1 MWPHRHINKKP
12 RRREGMREEGEKERD
27 DGVMNYQRLRERSLV
42 LDNGKQVPYHDG
54 ITSFRPLGAA
64 LQRNSEEREK
74 RENVTGLICHCHPNL
89 TPLHP
94 LSCLRLKESRYI
106 GRQVW
111 VPPITMLALFPARI
125 GQALPAATPTRQLN
139 RPNVQRRVFDILQSG
154 GGFSL

>member
-1 MWPHRHINKKP
+1 MK
-12 RRREGMREEGEKERD
+12 EEGRD
-27 DGVMNYQRLRERSLV
+27 DGVMNYERSRERFLV
-42 LDNGKQVPYHDG
+42 PDNGKQVPYHSG
-54 ITSFRPLGAA
+54 ITGLGPLGAA
-64 LQRNSEEREK
+64 LQRNSKERER

-125 GQALPAATPTRQLN
+125 GQALPAATPTHQLN
-139 RPNVQRRVFDILQSG
+139 KPNVQRCVFDILQSG